1 MFTSQSSILPWL
13 LIASAF
19 AVNGCGKTDSSIT
32 TGEVDDT
39 DLMSELLGD
48 IDLTDGRPADPAIT
62 QVSQSKPSEQAFAM
76 DDSTPSIAQ
85 PAAGALSSGQSLEL
99 RLSAGDRF
107 QLVKSVRQNLT
118 QKSDQFPAKAETQLE
133 LHIQIAVEQVQP
145 QASLLSIQ
153 YNRIRYQH
161 DINGQRMSFDSETQG
176 GNAPAELA
184 PYAGMIGNGFR
195 FWLGK
200 DNVIRETVG
209 YQEFLQRCVQSI
221 PADRQASVLN
231 SIAAKFGNDGV
242 ANFVDDSIGLLPYNQ
257 SAGVASA
264 TVVSVGDV
272 WTKQRR
278 LMQPT
283 PVEMQSTCR
292 LDNMTDRT
300 ATITTTGT
308 ITAVA
313 GSQGSNAVQI
323 TGGRSMG
330 SCVVDRTTGLPMELS
345 RSTFLSMQ
353 VATASGQT
361 VQQDKNIETTIR
373 TFPASGGLVV
383 SGQGQRPG
391 LQPTPQPSYQTPR
404 TQQFQNQGHQQN
416 RIQQTSGTTQQP
428 LNAPLR
434 GVSPQP
440 QGIDTSNLSS
450 TATAVYPD

>member
-1 MFTSQSSILPWL
+1 MFTSQSSILPLL

-19 AVNGCGKTDSSIT
+19 AVNGCGKTDSSVT
-32 TGEVDDT
+32 TGEVDDS

-48 IDLTDGRPADPAIT
+48 IDLTDGRPAEPTIT
-62 QVSQSKPSEQAFAM
+62 QVSQAKPAEPAFAM
-76 DDSTPSIAQ
+76 NELPPPIAQ
-85 PAAGALSSGQSLEL
+85 SAAPAPGRGQRLEL
-99 RLSAGDRF
+99 QLTAGDRF
-107 QLVKSVRQNLT
+107 QLVKTVQQNLT
-118 QKSDQFPAKAETQLE
+118 QKSDQFPAAAETQLE
-133 LHIQIAVEQVQP
+133 LHMQIAVEQVQP

-161 DINGQRMSFDSETQG
+161 DINGQRMSFDSETQR

-231 SIAAKFGNDGV
+231 SISAKFGNDGV

-257 SAGVASA
+257 SAGPASA

-283 PVEMQSTCR
+283 PLEMQSTCR

-300 ATITTTGT
+300 ATIITTGT
-308 ITAVA
+308 ITAIP

-330 SCVVDRTTGLPMELS
+330 SCVVDRTTGLPVELS

-361 VQQDKNIETTIR
+361 VQQNKNIETTIR
-373 TFPASGGLVV
+373 MFPTTGGLVV
-383 SGQGQRPG
+383 SGQGQRSG
-391 LQPTPQPSYQTPR
+391 RQPTPQPNYQMPR
-404 TQQFQNQGHQQN
+404 TQQFQSQVHQQN
-416 RIQQTSGTTQQP
+416 QIQQTSGTTQQP
-428 LNAPLR
+428 LNTPHR

-440 QGIDTSNLSS
+440 QGINTSNLSS